1 MPQRNFC
8 LQNVGLQFTECP
20 ADDPRDFSGTYDHS
34 EPERTAGGG
43 REVISECI
51 QALIQPSEFLDFLFT
66 IKKFAPSFFEIRSRN
81 LFLGVHIH
89 QISFAI
95 QYNGFLFETKAL
107 D

>member
-1 MPQRNFC
+1 MP
-8 LQNVGLQFTECP
+8 LIQNVGFQFTERP

-51 QALIQPSEFLDFLFT
+51 QALIRPSEFLAFLFT
-66 IKKFAPSFFEIRSRN
+66 IKKFSSAISEIPSAI

-95 QYNGFLFETKAL
+95 EYNGFSFSESAL
-107 D
+107 E

>member
-1 MPQRNFC
+1 MREAFKFTK
-8 LQNVGLQFTECP
+8 VGFELTECP

-66 IKKFAPSFFEIRSRN
+66 IKKFPPAISKIPSTD
-81 LFLGVHIH
+81 LF
-89 QISFAI
+89 
-95 QYNGFLFETKAL
+95 
-107 D
+107 

>member
-1 MPQRNFC
+1 MPQRHFC
-8 LQNVGLQFTECP
+8 LQNVGFQFTECP

-51 QALIQPSEFLDFLFT
+51 QALIQPSEFLEFLFT
-66 IKKFAPSFFEIRSRN
+66 IKKIPMLISKIPSRD
-81 LFLGVHIH
+81 LFLGVHRH

-95 QYNGFLFETKAL
+95 QYNGFISDILAL
-107 D
+107 E

>member
-1 MPQRNFC
+1 MPLRHFC
-8 LQNVGLQFTECP
+8 LQNVGFQFTEYP

-66 IKKFAPSFFEIRSRN
+66 ITKNPMLVSKNPSRN
-81 LFLGVHIH
+81 LFLGIH
-89 QISFAI
+89 RYQISFAI

-107 D
+107 E

>member
-1 MPQRNFC
+1 MPLRHFC
-8 LQNVGLQFTECP
+8 LQNIGFQVTESP

-51 QALIQPSEFLDFLFT
+51 QALIQPSDFLDFLFT
-66 IKKFAPSFFEIRSRN
+66 INKNPMLFSKNPSRN

-95 QYNGFLFETKAL
+95 EYNGFLFETKAL
-107 D
+107 E

>member
-1 MPQRNFC
+1 MPQRHFC
-8 LQNVGLQFTECP
+8 LQNAEFQFTECP
-20 ADDPRDFSGTYDHS
+20 ADDPRDFSGTCDHS

-66 IKKFAPSFFEIRSRN
+66 IKKFSMLVSKIASTN
-81 LFLGVHIH
+81 LFLGVHRH

-95 QYNGFLFETKAL
+95 QYNGFLFEIL
-107 D
+107 GLE